1 MANTS
6 TSPTRT
12 RRAPLARSLPLGYLG
27 TAILLCVALLPT
39 ALRPPQDQQST
50 SAAFSPDAPPED
62 TPPEALLQS
71 LRQARSSTAG
81 AAETVTETEVVE
93 QQEEPEEIA
102 PPPPPPPRRRASS
115 NGCFGDPPRQTESL
129 YSALCVPAFTGESNG
144 GRTSMGVDENE
155 IRVAITVPL
164 DSEVPDG
171 KLGRDFNETDIKDTR
186 DLKILQTYFNERFEF
201 YRRYL
206 QLVVVKQS
214 GTNET
219 QQRASVETAH
229 SQDVFAMI
237 GNAAAAVNEAIRL
250 KIVDFGSGNNP
261 VPFYNDAFPYAFS
274 FTMDSWQTRYMG
286 TELIC
291 KHFAGKPPGELN
303 ERMDPS
309 FNYDAPRRWGLVSY
323 QDTTRTGATAQITDL
338 LKRCGVELEL
348 AQEYNITSGQQGLA
362 GVMAKF
368 KAASVTTVILNVDG
382 LTPTLLTEEADRI
395 QYFPEYVHTGT
406 GEMDSNGSGQLMND
420 RQARHVVGLSP
431 NEIARPD
438 EEKDWYRAY
447 KEVDPDGEPD
457 EDDFPGP
464 FRSLQ
469 QLAGGIQH
477 AGPNLTPLTL
487 WEGLRKQPYRT
498 PDPIWAIG
506 GGYRDSL
513 EFVAYK
519 DLTYE
524 DYMSLIWFDQT
535 ADDAG
540 SNFTGAWCHVFFGRR
555 FKVGELPTEPIPWR
569 DPSQCIVTPPRGQQ
583 G

>member
-1 MANTS
+1 MAKNAS
-6 TSPTRT
+6 GT

-27 TAILLCVALLPT
+27 AAILLAAVLLPT
-39 ALRPPQDQQST
+39 SLRPPQDQQST

-81 AAETVTETEVVE
+81 AAVDQSVEVRE
-93 QQEEPEEIA
+93 QQELAEEELPPP
-102 PPPPPPPRRRASS
+102 PPPPPPPRKRAAR

-144 GRTSMGVDENE
+144 GRTSMGVDENT
-155 IRVAITVPL
+155 IRVAVTVPL

-171 KLGRDFNETDIKDTR
+171 PLEREFRDTDIRDTH
-186 DLKILQTYFNERFEF
+186 DLKVLQAYFNDRFEF

-206 QLVVVKQS
+206 QLVIVKQS
-214 GTNET
+214 TTNET
-219 QQRASVETAH
+219 QQRESVVTAH

-237 GNAAAAVNEAIRL
+237 GNAAAAVREAIRL

-291 KHFAGKPPGELN
+291 KHYAGKPPGELN
-303 ERMDPS
+303 EKMDPT
-309 FNYDAPRRWGLVSY
+309 FNYEEPRTWGLVSY
-323 QDTTRTGATAQITDL
+323 QDTTRTGATDQIRDL
-338 LKRCGVELEL
+338 LKRCGVELKL

-368 KAASVTTVILNVDG
+368 KAAGVTTVILNVDG
-382 LTPTLLTEEADRI
+382 LTPTLLTEEADRA
-395 QYFPEYVHTGT
+395 QYWPEYVHTGT
-406 GEMDSNGSGQLMND
+406 GEMDSNDSGRLMND

-438 EEKDWYRAY
+438 EDKDWYRAY
-447 KEVDPDGEPD
+447 KEVDPEGSP
-457 EDDFPGP
+457 EDDIASE

-487 WEGLRKQPYRT
+487 WDGLRKQPYRT
-498 PDPIWAIG
+498 PDPVWSIG

-524 DYMSLIWFDQT
+524 DFMTLIWFDQT
-535 ADDAG
+535 ADDPA
-540 SNFTGAWCHVFFGRR
+540 STFTGAWCHMHLGRR
-555 FKVGELPTEPIPWR
+555 YKVGGLPTEPLPFR
-569 DPSQCIVTPPRGQQ
+569 DPSQCMVTPPRGEQ

>member
-1 MANTS
+1 MAKPTS
-6 TSPTRT
+6 VGP
-12 RRAPLARSLPLGYLG
+12 RRPPLARSLPLGYLG
-27 TAILLCVALLPT
+27 VAVLLAVALLPT

-81 AAETVTETEVVE
+81 AAETISETQLVEVVE
-93 QQEEPEEIA
+93 EGEEAAP
-102 PPPPPPPRRRASS
+102 PPPPPPPRRRAGR

-144 GRTSMGVDENE
+144 GRTSPGVDENE
-155 IRVAITVPL
+155 IRVAVTVPL
-164 DSEVPDG
+164 DSEVPEG
-171 KLGRDFNETDIKDTR
+171 KLGRDFSDADIKDTR
-186 DLKILQTYFNERFEF
+186 DLKILQAYINDRFEF

-206 QLVVVKQS
+206 QLVVIKQS
-214 GTNET
+214 TTNENH
-219 QQRASVETAH
+219 QRGSVETAR
-229 SQDVFAMI
+229 SYDVFAMI

-250 KIVDFGSGNNP
+250 KIVDFGSSNNP
-261 VPFYNDAFPYAFS
+261 VPFYNDAFPYAYS

-303 ERMDPS
+303 ERMADPFIDYNS
-309 FNYDAPRRWGLVSY
+309 PRVWGLVSY
-323 QDTTRTGATAQITDL
+323 QDTTRTGATAQIRDL
-338 LKRCGVELEL
+338 LRRCGVELKL
-348 AQEYNITSGQQGLA
+348 AQEYNITSGQSGLA
-362 GVMAKF
+362 GVMSKF
-368 KAASVTTVILNVDG
+368 RAEGVSTVILNVDG
-382 LTPTLLTEEADRI
+382 LTPTVLTEEADRL
-395 QYFPEYVHTGT
+395 QYFPEYVHTGS

-447 KEVDPDGEPD
+447 KEMDPDGEPD
-457 EDDFPGP
+457 EGDFPGP

-477 AGPNLTPLTL
+477 AGPNLTPETL

-513 EFVAYK
+513 EFAAYK

-535 ADDAG
+535 ADDAA
-540 SNFTGAWCHVFFGRR
+540 NFTGAWCHVFLGKR
-555 FKVGELPTEPIPWR
+555 FKVGELPTDPIPWR